1 MIDSKL
7 LLFGVGIGFIMD
19 IIGMGLMSV
28 GIIFGWFIGLM
39 TMTKWEIREKKNNEN
54 KKTNKRTN

>member
-39 TMTKWEIREKKNNEN
+39 TMTKWEIREKK
-54 KKTNKRTN
+54 KQ